1 MIRKAMPAAGS
12 APSPRSANRRTA
24 PKEAAMSSTLTARQ
38 EQVLDCIR
46 ESQME
51 TGMAPTRAEIAERM
65 GFQSKNAASDHLRAL
80 ERKGYIK
87 LHGDRSRGIQLLDNA
102 LWSGDDEL
110 PIVGKVAA
118 GTPIEAVEN
127 MERTVPVPQGL
138 FRQRPT
144 YLLRVQGD
152 SMIEAGIFDGDLI
165 AVRKSQTAR
174 SGEIVVARIDDEVT
188 VKTLKLNRA
197 SATLLPAN
205 DAYEPIRVPAD
216 ELIIEGIFVG
226 LIRDPNAN

>member
-1 MIRKAMPAAGS
+1 
-12 APSPRSANRRTA
+12 
-24 PKEAAMSSTLTARQ
+24 MSSTLTARQ
-38 EQVLDCIR
+38 QQVLDCIR

-87 LHGDRSRGIQLLDNA
+87 LHSDRSRGIQLLDHTYWGSA
-102 LWSGDDEL
+102 DDL
-110 PIVGKVAA
+110 PIIGRVAA

-127 MERTVPVPQGL
+127 LERTVPVPAGL

-165 AVRKSQTAR
+165 AVRKSETAR
-174 SGEIVVARIDDEVT
+174 NGEIVVARIDDEVT
-188 VKTLKLNRA
+188 VKTLRLNKS

-205 DAYEPIRVPAD
+205 DAYEPIRVPAE

-226 LIRDPNAN
+226 LIRDTNAH

>member
-1 MIRKAMPAAGS
+1 
-12 APSPRSANRRTA
+12 
-24 PKEAAMSSTLTARQ
+24 MSIALTARQ
-38 EQVLDCIR
+38 QQVLDCIR
-46 ESQME
+46 ASQME

-80 ERKGYIK
+80 ERKGYIR
-87 LHGDRSRGIQLLDNA
+87 LHGDRSRGIQLLDQA
-102 LWSGDDEL
+102 LEMDDEL
-110 PIVGKVAA
+110 PVVGKVAA
-118 GTPIEAVEN
+118 GTPIEAIEN
-127 MERTVPVPQGL
+127 VERTVPVPQGL

-144 YLLRVQGD
+144 YLLKVQGD

-188 VKTLKLNRA
+188 VKTLKLNRS

-205 DAYEPIRVPAD
+205 DAYAPIRVAAD
-216 ELIIEGIFVG
+216 ELMIEGIFVG
-226 LIRDPNAN
+226 LIRDPNAH